1 MSIHRK
7 IASFAANTLLMEA
20 GWISWLVVGFST
32 GGVGVLLSR
41 TITLIRRS
49 TRLRRLR
56 ARMGSY
62 GAAQAPSA
70 LLLSS
75 GW

>member
-7 IASFAANTLLMEA
+7 IAKFAANALLMEA

-32 GGVGVLLSR
+32 GGVGVLLGR
-41 TITLIRRS
+41 VITLIRRS
-49 TRLRRLR
+49 KRLRHLT
-56 ARMGSY
+56 ARIAHHS
-62 GAAQAPSA
+62 AQEVPSS